1 MWWTTCWIVIEHRGQ
16 TWRVTVKFTQVV
28 LNLRRPLNLKSTA
41 KWYKNVTIKYLKFL
55 WDLVTE
61 NLKNLLFSKI
71 NSEKPID
78 NFLSQKG
85 RLLNHPPVHHPFE
98 TSCDSVAV
106 EWQLNLGNLSFY
118 FHQRLPSLYIVGYY
132 RQSLGKV
139 GYLPR

>member
-1 MWWTTCWIVIEHRGQ
+1 MWWTTCWIVIDHRGQ

-28 LNLRRPLNLKSTA
+28 LNVRRPLNLKSTA

-55 WDLVTE
+55 WNLVTE
-61 NLKNLLFSKI
+61 NLKNLLFSRI

-98 TSCDSVAV
+98 TASYLVAV
-106 EWQLNLGNLSFY
+106 EWQLNLSFY
-118 FHQRLPSLYIVGYY
+118 FHQRLLSLYIGGYY

>member
-1 MWWTTCWIVIEHRGQ
+1 
-16 TWRVTVKFTQVV
+16 
-28 LNLRRPLNLKSTA
+28 
-41 KWYKNVTIKYLKFL
+41 
-55 WDLVTE
+55 
-61 NLKNLLFSKI
+61 
-71 NSEKPID
+71 
-78 NFLSQKG
+78 LSQKG

-118 FHQRLPSLYIVGYY
+118 FHQRLPSLYIGGYY